1 MRSVY
6 TARLQLRLLLDAFRD
21 FFLVL
26 LFYMLLFYML
36 LFYQLQTYRQY
47 SKADLE

>member
-6 TARLQLRLLLDAFRD
+6 TARLQLCLLLDAFRD

-26 LFYMLLFYML
+26 LFYMLLFY
-36 LFYQLQTYRQY
+36 QLQTYRQY
-47 SKADLE
+47 SMADLE